1 MPLPGL
7 DYNLSHVFVASMEV
21 FFSYLFPFKYM
32 EGTTERRLSREA
44 NTGRTAANTVLKMQF
59 ACNLMSLW
67 DSPGV
72 WEERSTSDNNMTV
85 PRGPLTSLPLI

>member
-7 DYNLSHVFVASMEV
+7 DYNLGHVFVASMEV
-21 FFSYLFPFKYM
+21 FFSYSFPFKHM

-44 NTGRTAANTVLKMQF
+44 NTQRFRRTTANTVLKMQF

-67 DSPGV
+67 D
-72 WEERSTSDNNMTV
+72 TV
-85 PRGPLTSLPLI
+85 LLLPWSLGGKINL